1 MVRAGVFARWLI
13 IALVADVSYTSWHV
27 ARAQE
32 ATPTAECPRMSEE
45 QNAALARRFLEDAI
59 GGHDASVLHEI
70 MAPQVAYHA
79 AAGTDVDTV
88 EEVITLISGT
98 ITAFP
103 DVHYTIDRTITDGD
117 LIAFIWRAEGTNT
130 GSLQGRPPTGKH
142 VPGRGSMPCAS
153 SAARSS
159 RSGLSSTL
167 SAGCSRSAPLP
178 HQRRSA
184 HQASRT

>member
-1 MVRAGVFARWLI
+1 MPRVLMVAGLLV
-13 IALVADVSYTSWHV
+13 IALASGVTHTSRDS

-32 ATPTAECPRMSEE
+32 ATPTAECPPMSEE

-59 GGHDASVLHEI
+59 GGHDANVLHEI

-117 LIAFIWRAEGTNT
+117 LVAFIWRAEGTNT

-142 VPGRGSMPCAS
+142 
-153 SAARSS
+153 AAWTGINAFRVEC
-159 RSGLSSTL
+159 G
-167 SAGCSRSAPLP
+167 
-178 HQRRSA
+178 
-184 HQASRT
+184 